1 MNLKLRYDAEF
12 DILHWGG
19 EGVEDAAVEIYPGVT
34 LELDA
39 AGDII
44 GVEVVNAGKLLGR
57 DVEALQNGIVIVR
70 GDFPRIEYPAG
81 LEKLLQPDGQGGY
94 KEYWDLPAD
103 GAETL
108 HNLRQALAPLWV
120 TRQGESRLPA

>member
-1 MNLKLRYDAEF
+1 MNPKLRYDAEF

-19 EGVEDAAVEIYPGVT
+19 AGVEDAAVEIYPGVT

-39 AGDII
+39 AGGII
-44 GVEVVNAGKLLGR
+44 GVEVVNAGQLLGR
-57 DVEALQNGIVIVR
+57 DVESLQKGIVR
-70 GDFPRIEYPAG
+70 GDFLRLEYPAG

-108 HNLRQALAPLWV
+108 NILRQGLAPL
-120 TRQGESRLPA
+120 

>member
-19 EGVEDAAVEIYPGVT
+19 AGVEDAAVEIYPGVT

-39 AGDII
+39 AGAII
-44 GVEVVNAGKLLGR
+44 GVEVLNAGQLLGR
-57 DVEALQNGIVIVR
+57 DGEALQKGIVRV
-70 GDFPRIEYPAG
+70 DFPRLEYPAG
-81 LEKLLQPDGQGGY
+81 LEKLLQPDGRGGY
-94 KEYWDLPAD
+94 KEYWDLPAS
-103 GAETL
+103 GAEML

-120 TRQGESRLPA
+120 TRQGDSRLPA

>member
-1 MNLKLRYDAEF
+1 MTLKLRYDAEF

-44 GVEVVNAGKLLGR
+44 GVEVVNAGQLLGR
-57 DVEALQNGIVIVR
+57 DGESLRKGIVR
-70 GDFPRIEYPAG
+70 GDFSRREYPAG

-94 KEYWDLPAD
+94 KEYWDLPAA

-108 HNLRQALAPLWV
+108 HNLREALAPLWV

>member
-19 EGVEDAAVEIYPGVT
+19 EGVEAAAVEIYPGVT

-44 GVEVVNAGKLLGR
+44 GVEVLNAGQLLGR
-57 DVEALQNGIVIVR
+57 DLESLRKGIVR
-70 GDFPRIEYPAG
+70 GDFPRLEYPAG

-120 TRQGESRLPA
+120 TRQGAGQLPA